1 MEQTTEFVQQ
11 NKSILSTI
19 AFLAVMIGILYA
31 VYVYMFP
38 GANPTHTMFL
48 KGAADARKPVPIKGD
63 VPTIYTGG
71 DFTLSFWIYI
81 DDFNYLA
88 SRSKFLFALS
98 PKTVNLNT
106 VSPLVGALTPMTN
119 GLMIR
124 AHTAKTQSA
133 PPPGTAANP
142 INPGSGAGPDI
153 TQEAVL
159 QQLMSQQTSMNM
171 FQSTVDTPCDIKDVP
186 IQRWVNITIVSSGRV
201 LDVYVDG
208 KLQRSCVL
216 ENVIHVPRQPLHLR
230 LGENGGFGGRYS
242 HIQMWSTQLTPAAIY
257 GVYQLGPNPVSQN
270 IFAGIASLLNL
281 DVTFTGSAPGQPVSS
296 TVPSNPFAAMG
307 SSAQSAYSSLSSDV
321 QSAYSSVT
329 AEGQSIMSRF

>member
-38 GANPTHTMFL
+38 GANPTHTVFL
-48 KGAADARKPVPIKGD
+48 KGEADARKPVPIKGD

-71 DFTLSFWIYI
+71 DFTFSFWIYI

-106 VSPLVGALTPMTN
+106 VSPLVGALTPLTN
-119 GLMIR
+119 GLMVR

-133 PPPGTAANP
+133 PAPGTVTNPAPPGGA
-142 INPGSGAGPDI
+142 AGPDI

-159 QQLMSQQTSMNM
+159 QQLLSQQTSMAM
-171 FQSTVDTPCDIKDVP
+171 FQSTVDTPCDVKDIP

-216 ENVIHVPRQPLHLR
+216 ENVVHVPRQPLQLR
-230 LGENGGFGGRYS
+230 LGDNGGFGGRYS
-242 HIQMWSTQLTPAAIY
+242 RVQMWSTQLTPDAIY
-257 GVYQLGPNPVSQN
+257 GIYQLGPDPVSHN

-296 TVPSNPFAAMG
+296 TVPSNPFTAFE
-307 SSAQSAYSSLSSDV
+307 AQAKSAYSSISSDV
-321 QSAYSSVT
+321 QSAYSS
-329 AEGQSIMSRF
+329 ASADGQSIMSRF